1 MTSITGSAQRVS
13 SRGRWLWIAFALSL
27 TLNVCFIGGLVWSK
41 MAFHPPLPPIERIQR
56 VGQSLSLDDSQR
68 LAFDQFVRVIRLRGR
83 FARESNEPLL
93 QQIWGEIAK
102 PAPDDATVAHLGDQ
116 IEANRLTFQKEASA
130 ALMDFI
136 KTLKP
141 DQRAK
146 LAGFIASPGDEPT
159 RRVFQ
164 MIVP

>member
-1 MTSITGSAQRVS
+1 MTSIAESGQRATG
-13 SRGRWLWIAFALSL
+13 RGRWLRIGLAVSL
-27 TLNVCFIGGLVWSK
+27 TLNVCFVAGLVWSK
-41 MAFHPPLPPIERIQR
+41 LAFHPPMPPMERIQR
-56 VGQSLSLDDSQR
+56 LGQTLGLDDGQR

-83 FARESNEPLL
+83 FARESNQPLL
-93 QQIWGEIAK
+93 QQLWGEIGK
-102 PAPDDATVAHLGDQ
+102 PTPDDGAVAHLGDQ
-116 IEANRLTFQKEASA
+116 IETNRVAFQKEASA

-146 LAGFIASPGDEPT
+146 LAGIVGTPGDEPT

-164 MIVP
+164 LIVP